1 MQKPT
6 HIQRR
11 GQLTPLVIL
20 EEKNL
25 GSPRVN
31 LATSISNAGVLTAF
45 PNLTAR
51 DGRKII

>member
-1 MQKPT
+1 MPEKPT

-11 GQLTPLVIL
+11 GQLTRLVIL

-31 LATSISNAGVLTAF
+31 LTYTS
-45 PNLTAR
+45 R
-51 DGRKII
+51 RRCH